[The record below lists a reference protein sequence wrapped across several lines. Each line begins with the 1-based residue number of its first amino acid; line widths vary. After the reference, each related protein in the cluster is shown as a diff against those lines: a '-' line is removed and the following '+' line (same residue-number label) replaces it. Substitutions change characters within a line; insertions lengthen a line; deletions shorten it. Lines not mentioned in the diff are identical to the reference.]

1 MSAPSPEAVAGLAA
15 ARRTPYQGLVPYS
28 ESDADWFFGR
38 DEWCEVIADHL
49 RAYRITVLYGT
60 SGVGKS
66 SVLRAGLLR
75 RLSDEARSN
84 VADYGAPRLLPVV
97 FSAWSLDDPMAAMKE
112 AIASAVS
119 EFSPEHALDPPSGP
133 LTGVLEVWPAR
144 IEGPVLVVLDQ
155 FEELFLYHGRTGDF
169 ALDELAAALRRRDP
183 AVHFLISIREDS
195 LALLDRF
202 KGHVPGLLDHL
213 LRIDHLDR
221 DAAQEAIELPLIRWN
236 SLVAAPGAEVE
247 PEPALVEAV
256 LDQVTAGRVSLAEA
270 GTSAAAPPAEQG
282 IVAPYLQLVLARLWD
297 EERRDWDAA
306 TGDGTRVLRLAT
318 LNRLGGADRIVR
330 THLDAALAALPSHE
344 QDVAGKVF
352 RHLVTPS
359 GTKIALR
366 IVDLAGYAHVPEG
379 EIEPL
384 VSRLTGDVRILRG
397 AGEGRYEIYHDALA
411 GPILDWHAR
420 WEERQRQRR
429 ERRRLAALVAIALVL
444 AGIVALIA
452 VFAISA
458 RQAQHRAQRALRV
471 ESRTLAGQALS
482 AAADDPPTALQ
493 DATQAV
499 GASETK
505 EALGALRAAIASYVR
520 PTPLKGHTDAAWS
533 AAFSPDGKLLVTGGD
548 DDVARIWNVAS
559 GTRVLTLA
567 GHKDSVWSTAF
578 SPDGKLVVTAGADG
592 TARLWDV
599 AHGKLRHTLRGHNGA
614 VSSAAFSPDGRL
626 LVTTGADGT
635 VRLWNVA
642 TGRALHVFR
651 GHTNYVSAAAFSPDG
666 RLVVSAGDDGT
677 ARLWDT
683 QSGRAESFLRIS
695 AGAVGTA
702 AFSPNGRYVVVG
714 GANGAAQIWDVRR
727 RRVHALKGH
736 IAAVNAAAFSPDGR
750 LVVTASADRTAR
762 IWDVATHKQLHVLEG
777 HTGPVRVAAFSPDGT
792 LVLTASDDGTARV
805 WSVATGASL
814 HTLIGPI
821 GSVNAA
827 AFSPD
832 GTRVATASADGS
844 VRIWPIAGGRRLR
857 ELPGRADGSRS
868 AAFSPNGTLAVAVG
882 DDGVARIWD
891 AIDERV
897 FRTLKGNGVITA
909 AYSPDGKRIVTA
921 GVDGRARIWD
931 SAGLDVLQT
940 LGARAAPL
948 RSATFSPDGKLVVT
962 VGADRAARIWSA
974 SDGRALRT
982 LRGRGAVNAAAVSP
996 DGKLVV
1002 TADTDS
1008 LARIWNLASGRVVRR
1023 LPIESGALSS
1033 VVFSPDGTLVATGA
1047 ADGTVRL
1054 WDAGKGEPLA
1064 SFEGHTGAV
1073 SSVAFSSDGRFL
1085 VTASADGTARVWD
1098 VTTGRALHVMSS
1110 FSGPVKSA
1118 AFSPDGRLVITAGAG
1133 SGAWIWTSCNIC
1145 ALTPKQLRSLAGD
1158 LKKRLFLAGIRPPAR
1173 AMSACDRAT
1182 TPLDHRQLRAA
1193 AASDPVVGRTPAG
1206 RLFGFGKGRFRTC
1219 GRFSGATVRG

>member
-15 ARRTPYQGLVPYS
+15 ARRTPYLGLVPYS

-75 RLSDEARSN
+75 RLADEARSN
-84 VADYGAPRLLPVV
+84 VADSGAPRLLPVV

-119 EFSPEHALDPPSGP
+119 ELSPELAVDPPRGP

-144 IEGPVLVVLDQ
+144 IAGPVLVVLDQ
-155 FEELFLYHGRTGDF
+155 FEELFLYHDRAGDF
-169 ALDELAAALRRRDP
+169 ALDELGAALRRRDP
-183 AVHFLISIREDS
+183 TVHFLVSIREDS
-195 LALLDRF
+195 VALLDRF

-213 LRIDHLDR
+213 LHIDHLDR
-221 DAAQEAIELPLIRWN
+221 DAAQEAIELPLTRWN
-236 SLVAAPGAEVE
+236 SLVAAPGEEVE

-270 GTSAAAPPAEQG
+270 GTSAAAPAAAQG
-282 IVAPYLQLVLARLWD
+282 IVAPYLQLVLTRLWD
-297 EERRDWDAA
+297 EERRGWDAP
-306 TGDGTRVLRLAT
+306 TGDGTRMLRLAT

-330 THLDAALAALPSHE
+330 THLDAALAALPPRE

-366 IVDLAGYAHVPEG
+366 IADLAEYAHLPE
-379 EIEPL
+379 EQIEPL

-452 VFAISA
+452 VFAINA
-458 RQAQHRAQRALRV
+458 RHAQHRAQRALRV
-471 ESRTLAGQALS
+471 ESRTLAGQALAS
-482 AAADDPPTALQ
+482 AADDPRTALQ

-505 EALGALRAAIASYVR
+505 EAVGALRAAIASYVR
-520 PTPLKGHTDAAWS
+520 PTTLKGHTDAAWS

-548 DDVARIWNVAS
+548 DDVARVWNVAS
-559 GTRVLTLA
+559 GSRVLTLA
-567 GHKDSVWSTAF
+567 GHTDSVWSTAF

-599 AHGKLRHTLRGHNGA
+599 AHGQLRRTLRGHEGA

-626 LVTTGADGT
+626 LVTAGADGT

-642 TGRALHVFR
+642 TGRALHVLR
-651 GHTNYVSAAAFSPDG
+651 GHTNYVSNAAFSPDG

-683 QSGRAESFLRIS
+683 ASGRQGSFLHIS
-695 AGAVGTA
+695 AGPVDTA
-702 AFSPNGRYVVVG
+702 TFSPNGRYVVVG

-750 LVVTASADRTAR
+750 LVVTASSDRTAR
-762 IWDVATHKQLHVLEG
+762 IWDVATHRQLHVLEG
-777 HTGPVRVAAFSPDGT
+777 HTGPVRVATFSPDGT

-814 HTLIGPI
+814 YTLSGPI

-827 AFSPD
+827 AFSPE

-844 VRIWPIAGGRRLR
+844 VRIWAISGGRRLR
-857 ELPGRADGSRS
+857 GLPGRADGFRG
-868 AAFSPNGTLAVAVG
+868 AEFSPNGILAVTVDA
-882 DDGVARIWD
+882 DGLARIWD
-891 AIDERV
+891 ATEGRV
-897 FRTLKGNGVITA
+897 LRTLPGNGVVTA
-909 AYSPDGKRIVTA
+909 AYSPDGTRIVTA

-931 SAGLDVLQT
+931 SVGLVVLQT

-948 RSATFSPDGKLVVT
+948 RSAAFSPNGKLVVT
-962 VGADRAARIWSA
+962 VGADRTARIWSA

-982 LRGRGAVNAAAVSP
+982 LRGRGPVNAAAVSP

-1002 TADTDS
+1002 TADADS
-1008 LARIWNLASGRVVRR
+1008 LARIWDLASGRVVRR
-1023 LPIESGALSS
+1023 LPIEHGALSS

-1054 WDAGKGEPLA
+1054 WDAAKGEPLA
-1064 SFEGHTGAV
+1064 SFEGQTGAV
-1073 SSVAFSSDGRFL
+1073 SSVRFSSDGRFL
-1085 VTASADGTARVWD
+1085 LTASADGTARVWD

-1110 FSGPVKSA
+1110 QTGPVRSA
-1118 AFSPDGRLVITAGAG
+1118 AFSPNGRLVVTAGEG
-1133 SGAWIWTSCNIC
+1133 PDAWIWTSCNIC
-1145 ALTPKQLRSLAGD
+1145 ALTPKQLRSLGGD
-1158 LKKRLFLAGIRPPAR
+1158 LEKRLFLADARPPAR
-1173 AMSACDRAT
+1173 AMSACDRGT

-1193 AASDPVVGRTPAG
+1193 ATSDPVVGGPRARRFFTP
-1206 RLFGFGKGRFRTC
+1206 GKGRFRTC
-1219 GRFSGATVRG
+1219 GQFSSATVRG